1 MGAIA
6 PAWKVGGS
14 PTAERLQLLSR
25 RNCPLCESARLILL
39 ELAAGRRLVVSE
51 YDIDEDPVLRAR
63 FTDRVPVILCRDRV
77 LAEGQVHVAQL
88 RVALDE
94 PVTREGA
101 QSDDS
106 VTEAGPQPDR
116 G

>member
-6 PAWKVGGS
+6 PAWKTGGS
-14 PTAERLQLLSR
+14 PTAEHLQLLSR
-25 RNCPLCESARLILL
+25 RNCPLCESARVILL
-39 ELAAGRRLVVSE
+39 ELAAAHRMVVSE

-63 FTDRVPVILCRDRV
+63 FTDRVPVILYRDRV
-77 LAEGQVHVAQL
+77 LAEGQVDAAEL

-94 PVTREGA
+94 LVTREGA
-101 QSDDS
+101 RSDDS
-106 VTEAGPQPDR
+106 VTEAGLQPDR